1 MNLGDRSRFK
11 PVTFAHQEVLQAWLQ
26 WFVHGCSIHAVT
38 SEESRNHGQGKCRQ
52 IWLSIWLQVFHFGG
66 CQFVIRSH
74 DRHAHTS
81 AKCIWRA
88 WSIWKSAVILRVRR
102 LQIVLVW
109 KFRSFHFLVAECCW
123 CLCRS
128 NVSDFCLSGCCQEAQ
143 ERAEF
148 RLSRSYAGRP
158 PCCFWTS
165 ESYTERDWDIVGP
178 CWTYC
183 WWSFYVFLCLSMSFC
198 ELSVGIFSLTIAFWC
213 SGLTHSSYRI
223 NLNSSSHP
231 NWCAGADGCDR
242 SCHDTNIAPHDAYE
256 WYCMLPRFPCPVSCC
271 RFEDIRHKMESIL
284 YHSTIFRIFIL
295 VMIVRN
301 FPFLRALRFLFQW
314 VCKQRLCIKALAA
327 APGSSAAGYFT
338 SRPAS

>member
-1 MNLGDRSRFK
+1 LESIGIGDWNILKQNCNTCDLCVRWILMNLGDRSRFK

-183 WWSFYVFLCLSMSFC
+183 WWSFYVFLCLS
-198 ELSVGIFSLTIAFWC
+198 
-213 SGLTHSSYRI
+213 
-223 NLNSSSHP
+223 
-231 NWCAGADGCDR
+231 
-242 SCHDTNIAPHDAYE
+242 
-256 WYCMLPRFPCPVSCC
+256 VSCQWV
-271 RFEDIRHKMESIL
+271 FLVWPLLSGVQDSHIPLIESIWTHQVIQIDVL
-284 YHSTIFRIFIL
+284 APTGATGRAMTQTLHHMTRMNGIVCYLDFHVQCHVADLRI
-295 VMIVRN
+295 
-301 FPFLRALRFLFQW
+301 
-314 VCKQRLCIKALAA
+314 
-327 APGSSAAGYFT
+327 
-338 SRPAS
+338 